1 MAALLGSDLGRLE
14 TGLVAADL
22 ATEAVEYGEWANVDV
37 RACSE
42 PVCVFDERFIFTS
55 RENVKPQCLCE
66 CKRSVHNLDGGLRLV
81 QPGL

>member
-22 ATEAVEYGEWANVDV
+22 ATEAVEHGEWANVDV

-42 PVCVFDERFIFTS
+42 PVCVFDPKVYLYVP
-55 RENVKPQCLCE
+55 REM
-66 CKRSVHNLDGGLRLV
+66 
-81 QPGL
+81 